1 LSEKL
6 NKERKELTDKVAAL
20 TAEITR
26 KERLSTTL
34 ENQKEALLQQIQA
47 KDKQIAGAR
56 EESLKERS
64 DL

>member
-6 NKERKELTDKVAAL
+6 NKERKELTDKVDAL

>member
-1 LSEKL
+1 L
-6 NKERKELTDKVAAL
+6 NKERKELTDKVDAL